1 MISFIIIG
9 RNEGW
14 KLTKCMDSVV
24 VIVENNQHLAFEVIY
39 VDSRSSD
46 NSIEVVKKYPLAR
59 TLLIKG
65 ECSVAIARNIG
76 AKEAHGDIL
85 FFLDGDIE
93 LSPNFL
99 QSVLN
104 NDNQLKYEYLTGR
117 LINYFYN
124 SSWDLLSKQHPPKVQ
139 NDSRALSLGGIYLI
153 KKELWNRAN
162 GNRTKYKNAF
172 EDTDLSLRLIS
183 TGVKP
188 MLLKETMG
196 IHHTISY
203 RSQERLWKMLFSGQQ
218 SFRGVLY
225 RDHFFQR
232 SCLKMALRNDYT
244 VFILIT
250 CVVLSFLLNPFI
262 ALAYPA
268 ALIARILLQKEKKSL
283 KDVFT
288 RMAYF
293 LLRDCLTMISF
304 VGYFP
309 KNKKLLYEEV

>member
-14 KLTKCMDSVV
+14 KLTKCLDSVFK
-24 VIVENNQHLAFEVIY
+24 IVENNQHLAFEVIY

-65 ECSVAIARNIG
+65 ECSAAIARNIG
-76 AKEAHGDIL
+76 ANESHGDIL
-85 FFLDGDIE
+85 FFLDGDVE
-93 LSPNFL
+93 LNAEFL
-99 QSVLN
+99 QAALDRN
-104 NDNQLKYEYLTGR
+104 GQLRHRYQAGH
-117 LINYFYN
+117 LINYYYN
-124 SSWDLLSKQHPPKVQ
+124 SEWEFIAQQQVRNRSKDVYV
-139 NDSRALSLGGIYLI
+139 LSLGGIFLI
-153 KKELWNRAN
+153 EKSLWNRVK
-162 GNRTKYKNAF
+162 GIRTKFSKAY
-172 EDTDLSLRLIS
+172 EDIDLSLRLIAK
-183 TGVKP
+183 GVKP

-196 IHHTISY
+196 THHTISY
-203 RSQERLWKMLFSGQQ
+203 RSKDRLWKMLFSGHQ

-244 VFILIT
+244 IFILIT

-283 KDVFT
+283 TDVFT

-293 LLRDCLTMISF
+293 LLRDGLTMISL